1 MKRFSVAGIFLMLM
15 IALFVGFPGC
25 KEAETEPKSDS
36 EIVMAKDS
44 ELALLMRDLTT
55 ETEAIRA
62 ALERGEEHPL
72 WSRVEELHT
81 ATPTDSTRT
90 GPVFE
95 GFSNAF
101 IRSVREMENA
111 DSLKVKHFNAVIN
124 TCMDCHR
131 TYCPGPM
138 KRIEKFYLKDR
149 F

>member
-1 MKRFSVAGIFLMLM
+1 MKQFSFAGVYMVLMVT
-15 IALFVGFPGC
+15 LFAQACDEP
-25 KEAETEPKSDS
+25 EAVQENEF
-36 EIVMAKDS
+36 VMAKDS

-72 WSRVEELHT
+72 WNRVEELHT
-81 ATPTDSTRT
+81 ATPTDSTRS

-101 IRSVREMENA
+101 IRSVHDMEAA

-124 TCMDCHR
+124 SCMDCHR

-138 KRIEKFYLKDR
+138 KRIEKFYLKEGS
-149 F
+149 